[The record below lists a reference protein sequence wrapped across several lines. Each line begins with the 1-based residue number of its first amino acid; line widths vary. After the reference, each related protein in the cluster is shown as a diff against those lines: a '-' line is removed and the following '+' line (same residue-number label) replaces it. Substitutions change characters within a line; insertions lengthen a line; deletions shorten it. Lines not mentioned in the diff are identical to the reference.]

1 MMLDAVLIGIGILAL
16 FAVGGI
22 FMVAGKIARWIFN
35 AEPPTPGDD
44 HEPTDSAGP
53 PA

>member
-1 MMLDAVLIGIGILAL
+1 MMLDAVLAGIGILAL
-16 FAVGGI
+16 FTVGGI
-22 FMVAGKIARWIFN
+22 FTVAVRIVRWISS
-35 AEPPTPGDD
+35 AEPPPSGDD